1 MPVLA
6 NIYYT
11 HFQGSS
17 SSRPPLILI
26 HGAGSNH
33 LSWPAEIR
41 RLRDFNVYAIDL
53 PGHGK
58 SPGTACH
65 QISGY
70 QSAIIDFIAQL
81 GRNHAILVGHSLGA
95 AIALQLAGDYP
106 QHVAGLVCIS
116 AAASFQIDPTLVNLF
131 RNSPVQKRALQLLE
145 IYFAP
150 QHGKSQWYPNLLKSL
165 SGLRNSLWYADLR
178 AVENFDLRSQL
189 STIHV
194 PTLVMSGSE
203 DPLVSFSAATHLAR
217 QIPDAKFVGFPKHGH
232 MLMLEDPEGVT
243 REIQQ
248 FFLPPVMG
256 NHNSH
261 P

>member
-11 HFQGSS
+11 QHQGGSF
-17 SSRPPLILI
+17 SRPPVILL

-41 RLRDFNVYAIDL
+41 RLRDVNVYAIDL

-58 SPGTACH
+58 SVGTAFH
-65 QISGY
+65 HVSGY
-70 QSAIIDFIAQL
+70 QSAIIDFIDQL
-81 GRNHAILVGHSLGA
+81 GRNRAVLVGHSLGA
-95 AIALQLAGDYP
+95 AIALQLAADQP

-116 AAASFQIDPTLVNLF
+116 AAACFQVDPTLINLF
-131 RNSPVQKRALQLLE
+131 RNSPVQKSALNLLK

-150 QHGKSQWYPNLLKSL
+150 QHGKSQWYANLFKSL
-165 SGLRNSLWYADLR
+165 ASMRNSLWYADLR
-178 AVENFDLRSQL
+178 AVEQFDLRKEL
-189 STIHV
+189 PEITT

-203 DPLVSFSAATHLAR
+203 DPLVSFSSAAHLAR
-217 QIPDAKFVGFPKHGH
+217 QIPNAQFVGFPKHGH
-232 MLMLEDPEGVT
+232 MLMLEDPERVA

-248 FFLPPVMG
+248 FYYRL
-256 NHNSH
+256 
-261 P
+261 